1 MDEHFPFFDD
11 PDFQLEKYRAKWE
24 GFPLSPEL
32 LQLLDK
38 VKERISIF

>member
-32 LQLLDK
+32 IELLDK
-38 VKERISIF
+38 VKERISTL